1 VLWYCNLCN
10 KIILWI
16 GSFEPIP
23 HPPWGD
29 SRRCLFCL
37 FCLFPFT
44 RIYLIDRVVY
54 LILFFNSIFHI
65 SFAKVI
71 IILTPRFPEWPARGK
86 RFVVGLIRKPLLC
99 SCVIFS
105 SFVYQHLKINP
116 SLIPR
121 LRSTWIERGSWR
133 LFFLSKN
140 TPLKLIKIYKTPVCM
155 LCTWLRFVRSVKL
168 YQKHLGD

>member
-1 VLWYCNLCN
+1 MLWYCNHCN

-16 GSFEPIP
+16 GYFEPIP

-29 SRRCLFCL
+29 SRRCLFRL

-54 LILFFNSIFHI
+54 LMFFFNSIFHI

-86 RFVVGLIRKPLLC
+86 RFVVGLIRTPD
-99 SCVIFS
+99 CVVVLF
-105 SFVYQHLKINP
+105 
-116 SLIPR
+116 LI
-121 LRSTWIERGSWR
+121 IC
-133 LFFLSKN
+133 LSK
-140 TPLKLIKIYKTPVCM
+140 TLKLTPP
-155 LCTWLRFVRSVKL
+155 RFPIEI
-168 YQKHLGD
+168 HLDRKKFLEAFSFKQEHTT